1 MPSMTWRRRAL
12 GDVLAAAA
20 VALAVALA
28 LGPAFLNYDSFYAL
42 VWGADVLDGRRPAY
56 AVPFA
61 PTPHPLAIAVGAL
74 LSPLGDAAEQVL
86 IAISLLGLG
95 AIAVGLYRLGSEL
108 FAPAVGLLA
117 AAIVVTRVPF
127 LSFGVRGYVDL
138 PAVALV
144 VWAAVLEARRPRR
157 GAAVLVLLALAGLLR
172 PEFWLFSAVY
182 WLWLMRSGLATS
194 ARVRLALVAALA
206 PALWLLSD
214 FLVTGDPLWSLA
226 GTSANAARLERPTGL
241 ADLARITP
249 YRLGEILRLPELIA
263 AVLGLGAA
271 FLLLR
276 RQVLL
281 PAAVAALNGVAFAAF
296 ALAGLPLL
304 GRYLFTAATML
315 ALFAAV
321 AVFGWRGLPPEHPR
335 CRAWMVGGL
344 VLLAIVLAF
353 TPIQAARIT
362 ALGADIAA
370 RDRAQADLRT
380 ATRLPGTVRALA
392 RCGPLSLPTHRPI
405 PQVSYWSGLPAETI
419 TSAGV
424 EPPGPRGVFIAAT
437 SPEVARLALLDP
449 RDPTRARLEPP
460 PGWRTVAANAS
471 WRVVASCPP

>member
-1 MPSMTWRRRAL
+1 MTWRRRAL
-12 GDVLAAAA
+12 GDVLAAVA
-20 VALAVALA
+20 VAVAVALA
-28 LGPAFLNYDSFYAL
+28 LGPAFLNYDTFYSL
-42 VWGADVLDGRRPAY
+42 VWGADLLDGRRPAY
-56 AVPFA
+56 GVPFA

-74 LSPLGDAAEQVL
+74 LSPLGDAAEEVL
-86 IAISLLGLG
+86 IAVGLLGLG
-95 AIAVGLYRLGSEL
+95 AIAVGLYRLGAEL

-117 AAIVVTRVPF
+117 ALIVVTRVPF

-182 WLWLMRSGLATS
+182 WLWLMVGSGLEAS
-194 ARVRLALVAALA
+194 ARLRLALLAALA

-226 GTSANAARLERPTGL
+226 GTSENAARLERPTGL
-241 ADLARITP
+241 ADLVRITP
-249 YRLGEILRLPELIA
+249 FRLGEILRLPELIA
-263 AVLGLGAA
+263 AVLGLGVA
-271 FLLLR
+271 LVLLR
-276 RQVLL
+276 RRILL

-304 GRYLFTAATML
+304 GRYLFTASTML

-321 AVFGWRGLPPEHPR
+321 AVFGWRALPHGHPHR
-335 CRAWMVGGL
+335 GAWMLGGL
-344 VLLAIVLAF
+344 LLLAVIIAPA
-353 TPIQAARIT
+353 PIQAGRVI
-362 ALGADIAA
+362 ALRADIAA
-370 RDRAQADLRT
+370 RDHAQAELR
-380 ATRLPGTVRALA
+380 AVTRLPGAARALA
-392 RCGPLSLPTHRPI
+392 RCAPLSLPTHRPI
-405 PQVSYWSGLPAETI
+405 PQVSYWSGVPAEAI

-424 EPPGPRGVFIAAT
+424 VPPGRRGVFIAAT

-449 RDPTRARLEPP
+449 RDPTPARLQPP
-460 PGWRTVAANAS
+460 RRWRAVAANAS
-471 WRVVASCPP
+471 WRVVASC